1 MGFYTCP
8 FLISCDIINKNVGSQ
23 NSKMNYLRLYCKLV
37 RKFETRGLTKEEAKK
52 QGLYTESHHIFP
64 ACMFGRN
71 AGNSRLIEVSAR
83 EHYILHAVLEKA
95 FVQRYGV
102 NDRRTLQ
109 MTKAHLSM
117 KTGGNDNRPRY
128 YNSRLYEA
136 ARIRYTSSISGLN
149 NQQVKSPLRFYFADG
164 RVIDWYGSK
173 AQFCEENPQYNA
185 SSISLIEKGKGK
197 QHIDMIKVEEIDP
210 DNPTEPTPIFKEL
223 KKIKPSA
230 KVPIRIYFNDGRIL
244 DYPEGKYR
252 FCEDYPEY
260 DRNGLLRLEKGRKNP
275 YKDIVKVEQY
285 DPQNPGNPQPIYG
298 RPTKS
303 TCHPIRIHFK
313 DGRELDWYDGK
324 AEFCRQNPQYDEDC
338 MRNLQNKKYKKHKD
352 IIRID
357 VLDYTIN
364 TPTTSSL

>member
-1 MGFYTCP
+1 
-8 FLISCDIINKNVGSQ
+8 
-23 NSKMNYLRLYCKLV
+23 MNYLKLYCRLV
-37 RKFETRGLTKEEAKK
+37 RKFEERGLTKEEAKQ

-64 ACMFGRN
+64 ACIFGRN
-71 AGNSRLIEVSAR
+71 ASNKRLIEVSAR

-102 NDRRTLQ
+102 NDRKTLQ
-109 MTKAHLSM
+109 MTKAHLTM

-149 NQQVKSPLRFYFADG
+149 NQQVKSALRFYFADG
-164 RVIDWYGSK
+164 KVIDWYGSK
-173 AQFCEENPQYNA
+173 AQFCEQNPEYSPTGIANLQH
-185 SSISLIEKGKGK
+185 GKGK

-210 DNPTEPTPIFKEL
+210 DNPTEPIPIFKKL

-230 KVPIRIYFNDGRIL
+230 KIPIRIYFNDGRIL

-252 FCEDYPEY
+252 FCEEYPEY
-260 DRNGLLRLEKGRKNP
+260 DRNGLLKLEKGRKNP
-275 YKDIVKVEQY
+275 YKDIVKVEHY

-303 TCHPIRIHFK
+303 TCHPIRIYFK
-313 DGRELDWYDGK
+313 DGREIDWYDGK
-324 AEFCRQNPQYDEDC
+324 AEFCRQNPQYSTEG
-338 MRNLQNKKYKKHKD
+338 MRKVQIGTRKKHKD
-352 IIRID
+352 IIKVE

-364 TPTTSSL
+364 TPLTPNNQ